1 MGGESNHD
9 RYAAAV
15 DVVTLT
21 VVHDETEADVLCGLL
36 RANGIECSYRKSD
49 MGAGATSGLGQAGPI
64 EVLVKADDLAEAQKL
79 LASR

>member
-1 MGGESNHD
+1 
-9 RYAAAV
+9 V

-49 MGAGATSGLGQAGPI
+49 MAAGSTMGIGQGGPFEI
-64 EVLVKADDLAEAQKL
+64 LVSQDDLAEAQEL

>member
-1 MGGESNHD
+1 L
-9 RYAAAV
+9 

-21 VVHDETEADVLCGLL
+21 VVHDETEADVVCGLL

-64 EVLVKADDLAEAQKL
+64 EVLVDAGDLAEAQEL
-79 LASR
+79 LAGR